1 MREQKSILQNLD
13 WTLVGVYLL
22 LVLAGWM
29 NIYAAVYNEEH
40 KSLLDLTQNYGKQAI
55 WIGGALI
62 LAGALPW
69 SQGTGNSMDH
79 PWPRTSQALRDTTT
93 QAAQL

>member
-62 LAGALPW
+62 LALMILVIDGKFYAAFSYPIQQNPL
-69 SQGTGNSMDH
+69 N
-79 PWPRTSQALRDTTT
+79 T
-93 QAAQL
+93 QIQKI